1 MSDFFSSIIVSVLAL
16 GVIFVALSTLILLI
30 KVMVF
35 LAPYKAPQKPQKK
48 SPPAKSA
55 PAAPAPAGA
64 GPASPEQTAIIQ
76 SVLAHHLGRPPGDI
90 HITNV
95 KPL

>member
-1 MSDFFSSIIVSVLAL
+1 MSDFFSSIVVSVLAL
-16 GVIFVALSTLILLI
+16 GVIFAALSTLILLI

-48 SPPAKSA
+48 SQPKSA

-64 GPASPEQTAIIQ
+64 GPASPEQTAVIQ